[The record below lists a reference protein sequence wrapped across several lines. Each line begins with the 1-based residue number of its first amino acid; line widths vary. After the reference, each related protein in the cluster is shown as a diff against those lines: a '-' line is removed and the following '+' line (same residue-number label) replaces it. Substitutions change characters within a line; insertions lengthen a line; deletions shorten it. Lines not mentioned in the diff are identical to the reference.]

1 MKKHLSLLLLISCCL
16 LGNTATTLAQTAT
29 DTTAASS
36 KASESVKGLIPI
48 PVVYYTPDTRL
59 GLGAA
64 VIGYLR
70 LKSHTDSTYTRLST
84 ARLLADYTLNKQ
96 MDQQLLWEVFTREEK
111 YLLRGE
117 LRHRVY
123 TDRFY
128 GIGNNTVIAD
138 EGKYA
143 FNFVSARLGGLK
155 NIGHRVFVGLDF
167 LLTNYYNL
175 SYDSLSEGR
184 ESLLQA
190 QQIPGYKGGLNSGA
204 GLVFLYDTRDNTA
217 YASSGMLFEASFYNF
232 GKMLGGDFDYRN
244 VNLNFGKYLEVRPG
258 RVLAFNTVL
267 NLNNGEVPVMRMA
280 TAGGDRILRGYAR
293 NRFLDDNFAGT
304 QVEYRFPLYRRFG
317 MAAFA
322 GIGDVFDQTS
332 DVQFSTLKYSI
343 GSGLRYALSKEQRL
357 NIRIDVGYGR
367 EGSNFYIVI
376 GEAF

>member
-1 MKKHLSLLLLISCCL
+1 MKRHLSLLLLISCFFM
-16 LGNTATTLAQTAT
+16 GTATTTEAQIAT
-29 DTTAASS
+29 DTTVTI
-36 KASESVKGLIPI
+36 KKESESVKGLIPI

-70 LKSHTDSTYTRLST
+70 LKSHTDSSYTRLST

-117 LRHRVY
+117 LRHRKY

-128 GIGNNTVIAD
+128 GIGNNTTLED

-190 QQIPGYKGGLNSGA
+190 QEIPGYKGGLNSGA
-204 GLVFLYDTRDNTA
+204 GLVFLLDTRDNTA
-217 YASSGMLFEASFYNF
+217 FASRGVLFEASVYNF

-244 VNLNFGKYLEVRPG
+244 VNLNFSKYFEVRPG
-258 RVLAFNTVL
+258 RVLGFNTVL

-317 MAAFA
+317 LTTFA
-322 GIGDVFDQTS
+322 GIGDVFDKPS
-332 DVQFSTLKYSI
+332 DVEFSNIKYSI
-343 GSGLRYALSKEQRL
+343 GSGLRYALNKEQKL

-367 EGSNFYIVI
+367 EGSNLYIVI